1 MTEESTILV
10 AMSRPATLASLDLST
25 ALASLTTRDPAL
37 GRAIA
42 VLGPFSLAPGYA
54 TPPYQRLLSAI
65 VYQQLSGKAAATIL
79 SRLLAI
85 YGAGRFPTPAEVLR
99 TPIERLHRAGL
110 SRAKTLAI
118 RDLADRTLDGT
129 VPTLAQARR
138 IPDEELIERLVAV
151 RGVGRWTAQMF
162 LIGGLGRPDV
172 LPADDLGVRKGF
184 QRVYRTRRLPEPAR
198 IMKQGRYWAPY
209 RSIAS
214 WYFWRVVDEGA

>member
-1 MTEESTILV
+1 
-10 AMSRPATLASLDLST
+10 MSRPATLASLDLAT
-25 ALASLTTRDPAL
+25 ALTSLTAGDPVL

-42 VLGPFSLAPGYA
+42 ALGAFSLAPGYA

-79 SRLLAI
+79 SRVLAI
-85 YGAGRFPTPAEVLR
+85 YGTGRFPAPAEILE

-162 LIGGLGRPDV
+162 LIGGLGRPDI

-184 QRVYRTRRLPEPAR
+184 QRIYRTRRLPEPAR
-198 IMKQGRYWAPY
+198 IVKQGRRWAPY

-214 WYFWRVVDEGA
+214 WYFWRAADEGA